1 MISKTGVVREAG
13 RRVRRQNMRTGEDVR
28 RLREDAGASIR
39 ELGRVTGLHP
49 SFIARIE
56 AAQIQASIPVL
67 TRISIALGADLS
79 VRFYAGVGPRLHDRF
94 QAPMIEALLRS
105 LDPRWSPRLE
115 VPVGRPS
122 RGVVDL
128 QLDDSTSDTTVI
140 AESQS
145 EFRRL
150 EEQIRWFAEKA
161 DRVAERLHQE
171 GIQDRNVSRLL
182 ILRSTESTRE
192 VARRFEATLGTAYPA
207 RTADVV
213 RALTTPSAP
222 WPGAGI
228 VWVRV
233 EGGAAELLA
242 APPRGVSLGR

>member
-1 MISKTGVVREAG
+1 MISKTGVVREAA
-13 RRVRRQNMRTGEDVR
+13 RRVRRQNMRTGDDVR
-28 RLREDAGASIR
+28 RLREDAGVSIR

-56 AAQIQASIPVL
+56 AAETQASVPVL

-79 VRFYAGVGPRLHDRF
+79 IRFYAGVGPRLHDRF

-105 LDPRWSPRLE
+105 LDPRWSARLE

-128 QLDDSTSDTTVI
+128 QLDDGTTATTVI
-140 AESQS
+140 GESQS

-150 EEQIRWFAEKA
+150 EQQIRWFTEKA
-161 DRVAERLHQE
+161 DRVAERLNQD
-171 GIQDRNVSRLL
+171 GIQERDVSRLL
-182 ILRSTESTRE
+182 ILRSTESTRD
-192 VARRFEATLGTAYPA
+192 VARHYETTLATAYPA

-228 VWVRV
+228 VWMRV

-242 APPRGVSLGR
+242 GPPRGISLGR